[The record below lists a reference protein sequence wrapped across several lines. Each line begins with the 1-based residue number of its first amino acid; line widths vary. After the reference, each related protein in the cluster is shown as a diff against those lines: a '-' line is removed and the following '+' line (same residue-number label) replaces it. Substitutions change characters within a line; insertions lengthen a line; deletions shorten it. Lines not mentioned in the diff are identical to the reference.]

1 MTLLNVERIK
11 LFSTRSPY
19 WCLAAIAAAS
29 LGFATLFGL
38 VEDGDAALPYIFL
51 RGVGLGMSIYM
62 VLAALAVTTE
72 YRFGTIR
79 NTFLGVPRRPA
90 VLLAKTVLLALI
102 GAVVGLVAA
111 VGSYFLAR
119 SLAQN
124 PPVPLVLSSW
134 DDWRQIVGYGAIF
147 GIAAIIA
154 VSVGTIVRQSAGAI
168 AILLLWP
175 LIIES
180 LFTLIPTVG
189 PKVGS
194 LAAVHGVGQDRRA
207 DHGRGQPVPARQRAG
222 RAAGSAGVRRHRR
235 RAVVDRPVAAAEAG
249 CMSEACRANIQ
260 HSLAWRPVR
269 GDRACEVP
277 RKGVSMSE
285 ACRAN
290 ISTLLPGVRSGATEP
305 ARCPGR
311 ASA

>member
-38 VEDGDAALPYIFL
+38 VENGEAALPYIFL

-62 VLAALAVTTE
+62 VLAALAITTE

-79 NTFLGVPRRPA
+79 NTFLGVPRRAA

-111 VGSYFLAR
+111 LASYFLAKA
-119 SLAQN
+119 LAQD
-124 PPVPLVLSSW
+124 PPVPLELSTW
-134 DDWRQIVGYGAIF
+134 DDWRQVVGYGAIF
-147 GIAAIIA
+147 AIAAVIA

-189 PKVGS
+189 ENARGCRSRPRTRSSPRPPASRTCSSPV
-194 LAAVHGVGQDRRA
+194 A
-207 DHGRGQPVPARQRAG
+207 GRMRCRGCWCSPVPPSCCG
-222 RAAGSAGVRRHRR
+222 
-235 RAVVDRPVAAAEAG
+235 
-249 CMSEACRANIQ
+249 
-260 HSLAWRPVR
+260 
-269 GDRACEVP
+269 
-277 RKGVSMSE
+277 
-285 ACRAN
+285 
-290 ISTLLPGVRSGATEP
+290 
-305 ARCPGR
+305 
-311 ASA
+311 